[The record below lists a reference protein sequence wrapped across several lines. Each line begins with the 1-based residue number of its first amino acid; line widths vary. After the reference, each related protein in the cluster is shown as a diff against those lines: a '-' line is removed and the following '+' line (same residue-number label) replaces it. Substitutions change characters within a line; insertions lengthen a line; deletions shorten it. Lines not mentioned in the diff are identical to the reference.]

1 MQGKREEDTGLALE
15 LILGAAAGGKTTRLQ
30 QEISQIAA
38 GDAQQ
43 PLIYIVP
50 EQTTLKVQQQLIRK
64 MPGCSMLG
72 TEILSFNRLAHRIF
86 AETGMPPLKTLDDMG
101 KCMVLYKLA
110 RDHQKELVYY
120 GSSVGQQGFIGQLK
134 LMMTEMFQYRLDE
147 TALQALIEAQP
158 KESILAAKLHDIALL
173 WKYFKDYGE
182 EQTIASE
189 EVLDLLAGRIAQS
202 ALVKNAYVF
211 VDDFSGFTPQQYRIL
226 TGLALYAKRLTIAV
240 TITPEAY
247 KAVQAVQDWRELP
260 RQLFFITQKTVW
272 KLQQMTEQYRI
283 PLHISWQQKDRRS
296 QQLQHVS
303 RELCK
308 TVPAS
313 YEGEERHVCV
323 QSAANQAQELQLLFH
338 EILYLVREKGYT
350 YRDIAVVAA
359 DIDRYA
365 PALRRELELYQIP
378 GFIDEKTDIT
388 VNPYVQWLHTLGKW
402 PESGFSGEALL
413 SLLKTGL
420 AGIAQEE
427 LDILENQMLKENW
440 RGAQRIF
447 QALRMQ
453 EKQGLSEEEAAL
465 WKTVY
470 HQLADQLEQFVERI
484 SGKHSAAEFTE
495 AYRNLAKAQQIEMQL
510 EKQAAQL
517 EKDGRLLKAMEY
529 GRMFE
534 LIETLQERLCEAMG
548 SVQMDLREYAAILDV
563 GLSQSKMGQLPPSMD
578 ELLIADISRS
588 KLTGYKAVF
597 FIGLQEGSFP
607 KTGGA
612 QSLLTQKE
620 RLQAGAEF
628 EIAQSEKENLM
639 EQYYL
644 LYAAAG
650 KARQRLYFLCSEGSG
665 DGKAFGRSSLWKRLV
680 RLAGSQAMLEER
692 KGILLPLPFLY
703 EEPSPFSGY
712 AGKWLMSH
720 GYQNQL
726 QLMEEGRRARQELR
740 QLSPALARKLMDPA
754 QRLLSVTQLEQYARC
769 PFSYYL
775 RYGLYLKEREVPQ
788 VRSLEDGNVLHD
800 ILQEAGE
807 YLVRALQEEEAQA
820 LAERLAQLKQEEYP
834 VYQTTGRYRYY
845 WNKLTRTVARAVEI
859 LSTQTAL
866 GDFAPAAFEWRF
878 GAGREG
884 GAPVEIPLEDGRSV
898 RLQGKIDRIDLWQEQ
913 EERYVRIIDYKSGQ
927 TAYDPE
933 QLYAGLQLQLP
944 VYLEAGQA
952 AYKAKPAGFFY
963 FHLISN
969 MPKGEGAEEEE
980 LKRLVL
986 KNSRLDGLF
995 LDDPEVIEHM
1005 DHGLEEDP
1013 LVVKAELTKNGTFHK
1028 RNQTASALQFEQI
1041 KEFTHRKI
1049 RALAQE
1055 MSTGSITQEP
1065 VQLGQKTACSFC
1077 EYRKACP
1084 FDERLPGYEVRKAEK
1099 LSAEEFWDRLAKE
1112 ETDKAGE
1119 ESI

>member
-1 MQGKREEDTGLALE
+1 MPLE

-38 GDAQQ
+38 EDAQR

-50 EQTTLKVQQQLIRK
+50 EQTTLKVQQQLIQK
-64 MPGCSMLG
+64 MPGRSMLG

-86 AETGMPPLKTLDDMG
+86 AETGMPPVKLLDDMG

-134 LMMTEMFQYRLDE
+134 LMMTELFQYRLDE
-147 TALQALIEAQP
+147 EALQQLIEQQP
-158 KESILAAKLHDIALL
+158 QESILAAKLQDIALL
-173 WKYFKDYGE
+173 WKYFKAYGE
-182 EQTIASE
+182 KQTIASE

-202 ALVKNAYVF
+202 ALIKNACVF

-226 TGLALYAKRLTIAV
+226 TGLALYAKKLTVAI
-240 TITPEAY
+240 TITPAAY
-247 KAVQAVQDWRELP
+247 KAVQAAEDWRELP
-260 RQLFFITQKTVW
+260 RQFFFTTQKTVW
-272 KLQQMTEQYRI
+272 KLQQMSEQYRI
-283 PLHISWQQKDRRS
+283 PLRVSWQQEDRRS

-308 TVPAS
+308 TVPVP
-313 YEGEERHVCV
+313 YEGEERRVCV
-323 QSAANQAQELQLLFH
+323 QSAANQAQELQCVLH
-338 EILYLVREKGYT
+338 EILYLVREKGYA
-350 YRDIAVVAA
+350 YRDMAVVAA

-365 PALRRELELYQIP
+365 PALRRQLELYQIP
-378 GFIDEKTDIT
+378 GFIDEKADIT
-388 VNPYVQWLHTLGKW
+388 GSPYVQWLHALGEW

-413 SLLKTGL
+413 ALLKTGL
-420 AGIAQEE
+420 TEIAREE
-427 LDILENQMLKENW
+427 LDILENQALKENW

-447 QALRMQ
+447 EALRMQ
-453 EKQGLSEEEAAL
+453 EKQGLTEEEAAL
-465 WKTVY
+465 WKTPY
-470 HQLADQLEQFVERI
+470 CQLADQLEQFVKST
-484 SGKHSAAEFTE
+484 SGRHSAAEFTK
-495 AYRNLAKAQQIEMQL
+495 AYQALARAQHIEEKLAEQAERL
-510 EKQAAQL
+510 EQAGQ
-517 EKDGRLLKAMEY
+517 LLKAMEY

-548 SVQMDLREYAAILDV
+548 SVEMDIREYAAILDV

-578 ELLIADISRS
+578 ELLIADIGRS
-588 KLTGYKAVF
+588 KLTGYRAVF

-607 KTGGA
+607 KIGGT

-620 RLQAGAEF
+620 RLQAGAEL
-628 EIAQSEKENLM
+628 EIAQGEKENLM

-650 KARQRLYFLCSEGSG
+650 KARERLYFFCSDGSS
-665 DGKAFGRSSLWKRLV
+665 DGKAFGRSAIWKRLV
-680 RLAGSQAMLEER
+680 RLAGSHAEGEKR
-692 KGILLPLPFLY
+692 KKVSRPLPFLY
-703 EEPSPFSGY
+703 EEPSPFSGA
-712 AGKWLMSH
+712 AGKWLMAH
-720 GYQNQL
+720 GYERQL
-726 QLMEEGRRARQELR
+726 YLMEAGRMARQEKRL
-740 QLSPALARKLMDPA
+740 LSAGVARRLMDPA
-754 QRLLSVTQLEQYARC
+754 QRLLSITQLEQYARC

-807 YLVRALQEEEAQA
+807 YLLQALQEREAEQ
-820 LAERLAQLKQEEYP
+820 LAEQLAQLKQEEYP

-845 WNKLTRTVARAVEI
+845 WKKLTKTVARAVQI
-859 LSTQTAL
+859 LSEQTAL
-866 GDFAPAAFEWRF
+866 GDFTPAAFEWRF
-878 GAGREG
+878 GAGRAEEFS
-884 GAPVEIPLEDGRSV
+884 GAAVEVPLEDGRSV
-898 RLQGKIDRIDLWQEQ
+898 RLQGKIDRIDLWQDQ
-913 EERYVRIIDYKSGQ
+913 DQRYVRIIDYKSGQ

-969 MPKGEGAEEEE
+969 MPKSEGGAEAE

-995 LDDPEVIEHM
+995 LDDPQVIGHM

-1013 LVVKAELTKNGTFHK
+1013 LVVRAELTKSGAFHK
-1028 RNQTASALQFEQI
+1028 RNQTASAAQFEQI
-1041 KEFTHRKI
+1041 KKFTHRKV
-1049 RALAQE
+1049 RELAQD
-1055 MSTGSITQEP
+1055 MSTGKIAQEP

-1077 EYRKACP
+1077 EYRRACP
-1084 FDERLPGYEVRKAEK
+1084 FDERLPGYETRRAQK
-1099 LSAEEFWDRLAKE
+1099 LSAEEFWERLAKE
-1112 ETDKAGE
+1112 EQEK
-1119 ESI
+1119 